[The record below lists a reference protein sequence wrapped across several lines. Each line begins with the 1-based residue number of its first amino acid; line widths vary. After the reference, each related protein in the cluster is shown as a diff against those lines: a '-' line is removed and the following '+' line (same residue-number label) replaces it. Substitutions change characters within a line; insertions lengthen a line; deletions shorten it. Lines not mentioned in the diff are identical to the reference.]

1 MLLPCPATTKR
12 KCTVRHTPRSPSFG
26 TPTANDDCG
35 RIRLSGLCEDSRVSS
50 DDNLW
55 DEPRPSLE
63 DRIRNGP
70 LFQILL
76 WTTLIAGA
84 VWVVSSAAVGV
95 QSVAGYPHG
104 SGIRRALWVWM
115 QVGSSIAYSVFIVGV
130 GSYVLLW
137 LRLRQTSSPD
147 RPGEP

>member
-1 MLLPCPATTKR
+1 
-12 KCTVRHTPRSPSFG
+12 
-26 TPTANDDCG
+26 
-35 RIRLSGLCEDSRVSS
+35 VSS
-50 DDNLW
+50 DDDLW
-55 DEPRPSLE
+55 DEARPSLD

-84 VWVVSSAAVGV
+84 VWVVFSAAVGV
-95 QSVAGYPHG
+95 QSVSGYPLG
-104 SGIRRALWVWM
+104 SGITSTLWVWV

-137 LRLRQTSSPD
+137 LRLRQASRSD